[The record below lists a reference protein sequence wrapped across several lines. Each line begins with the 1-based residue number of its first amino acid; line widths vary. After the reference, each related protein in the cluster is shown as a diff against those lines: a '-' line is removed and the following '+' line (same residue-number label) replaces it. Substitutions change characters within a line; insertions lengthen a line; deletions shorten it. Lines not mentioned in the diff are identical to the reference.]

1 MNGETKSQSG
11 NDQNNTQTTQ
21 PKTEK
26 PKEEVIP
33 PKEEKPVTE
42 EPSFFV
48 AVEEPP
54 QPIGGLAAIQ
64 NKIVYPIAAK
74 RLGIEGKVLI
84 QAIIDENGNVA
95 KAKVIKGIGSGCDE
109 AALDAV
115 KSSKFTP
122 GKQRGKNVRVQITI
136 PIVFKL

>member
-1 MNGETKSQSG
+1 MTKVEK
-11 NDQNNTQTTQ
+11 
-21 PKTEK
+21 KT
-26 PKEEVIP
+26 EEVIP
-33 PKEEKPVTE
+33 PKEEKPLSE
-42 EPSFFV
+42 EPAFFV

-54 QPIGGLAAIQ
+54 QPIGGLARIQ
-64 NKIVYPIAAK
+64 QKIVYPLAAK
-74 RLGIEGKVLI
+74 NLGIEGKVLI

-109 AALDAV
+109 VALDAV